1 MDLLTLVSV
10 CSIAFEPAVMRSL
23 IWHESRGE
31 PWSYR
36 VAREGVSYAFP
47 SMTEAIEAAR
57 QAQFEIQADDRF
69 ATIRVGLT
77 GLEVDLEATTAQPN
91 EAMFEPCANV
101 TIASTR
107 LARLV
112 ERCIESDV
120 FAVSPTLCAVA
131 VYRSSWEEPDI
142 AFADAVMLDYALE
155 RVPNAELPAREPVPS
170 ATQMV
175 PPVQSESASA
185 DASSAAAHAPLFVP
199 LGIGEIASPSTSA
212 DTLFVPL
219 SRDEPRDR

>member
-36 VAREGVSYAFP
+36 VAREGVSYTFP
-47 SMTEAIEAAR
+47 SMSEAIDAAR
-57 QAQFEIQADDRF
+57 EAKFDIQADDRF

-77 GLEVDLEATTAQPN
+77 GLEVGLEAATAQPN

-107 LARLV
+107 LARLA
-112 ERCIESDV
+112 ERCVEADV
-120 FAVSPTLCAVA
+120 FTASPTFCAVA
-131 VYRSSWEEPDI
+131 VYRGSWEQPDV
-142 AFADAVMLDYALE
+142 AFADAVMLDYALG
-155 RVPNAELPAREPVPS
+155 RVPNPLLPPREPMP
-170 ATQMV
+170 ATAEV
-175 PPVQSESASA
+175 APAIQSEAASV
-185 DASSAAAHAPLFVP
+185 DAAGRAAHAPLFVP
-199 LGIGEIASPSTSA
+199 LGIGDTASPATST

-219 SRDEPRDR
+219 SRGRVPD

>member
-10 CSIAFEPAVMRSL
+10 CSIAFEPAMMHSL

-36 VAREGVSYAFP
+36 VPGEALSYAFP
-47 SMTEAIEAAR
+47 SMSEAIEAAR
-57 QAQFEIQADDRF
+57 EAQFEIQADDRF

-77 GLEVDLEATTAQPN
+77 GLEVDLEAATAQPN
-91 EAMFEPCANV
+91 EAMFEPCANI

-112 ERCIESDV
+112 ERCVEADV
-120 FAVSPTLCAVA
+120 FAGSPTFCGVA
-131 VYRSSWEEPDI
+131 VYRGSWEEPDV

-155 RVPNAELPAREPVPS
+155 RVPNPELPAREPVPET
-170 ATQMV
+170 AEGA
-175 PPVQSESASA
+175 PPTHSESVSV
-185 DASSAAAHAPLFVP
+185 DAANAAVHAPLFVP
-199 LGIGEIASPSTSA
+199 LGIGETALPATSA
-212 DTLFVPL
+212 ETLFVPL
-219 SRDEPRDR
+219 TRGRAPD

>member
-10 CSIAFEPAVMRSL
+10 CSIAFEPAVMHSL

-36 VAREGVSYAFP
+36 LAAEGLSYAFP
-47 SMTEAIEAAR
+47 SMTEAIGAAR

-77 GLEVDLEATTAQPN
+77 GLEVDLEAATAQPN

-107 LARLV
+107 LARLA
-112 ERCIESDV
+112 ERCLESDV
-120 FAVSPTLCAVA
+120 LAGSPAFCAVA
-131 VYRSSWEEPDI
+131 VYRGSREEPDI

-155 RVPNAELPAREPVPS
+155 RVPNPSLPPREPIPPTAELVRPIS
-170 ATQMV
+170 
-175 PPVQSESASA
+175 SESASVDEV
-185 DASSAAAHAPLFVP
+185 DAARAPIFVP
-199 LGIGEIASPSTSA
+199 LGLGEIGSPSTSA

-219 SRDEPRDR
+219 TRGQARD

>member
-10 CSIAFEPAVMRSL
+10 CSIAFEPAVTHSL

-36 VAREGVSYAFP
+36 LAGEGLSYAFP
-47 SMTEAIEAAR
+47 SMTEAIDAAR
-57 QAQFEIQADDRF
+57 QAQSEVQADNRF

-77 GLEVDLEATTAQPN
+77 GLEVDLEAATAQPN

-107 LARLV
+107 LARLA
-112 ERCIESDV
+112 ERCVESDIL
-120 FAVSPTLCAVA
+120 AGSPTFCAVA
-131 VYRSSWEEPDI
+131 VYRGSWEEPDI
-142 AFADAVMLDYALE
+142 AFADAVMFDYALE
-155 RVPNAELPAREPVPS
+155 RVPNPSLPPREPVPET
-170 ATQMV
+170 AEEA
-175 PPVQSESASA
+175 PPIQSEAASV
-185 DASSAAAHAPLFVP
+185 DAAGRAAHAPLFVP
-199 LGIGEIASPSTSA
+199 LGIGDTASPATST

-219 SRDEPRDR
+219 TRGRVPD